1 MRSSLFVRE
10 DEVMLENEFVNT
22 QRPQQQQSTEQS
34 SRSSKPPP
42 PYPQQ
47 HSPQPKPHARREKPK
62 PEEKDQLQEHLDVK
76 DTSKLAAQ
84 LGADSSER
92 LMEEQKE
99 ALRVAAMKKEMQE
112 VRGALPPG
120 ESLNMKGQERELRE
134 YEENRNR
141 DYTNMSSGG
150 QPECKSTNHVYDEI
164 PAARYPD
171 TGGRPHQDPLSESR
185 PPAPAQIQ
193 SQYYNQQ
200 YQGQPGMWA
209 QPPSQQPGNMY
220 LPPEQTQPGPLP
232 PTTAGLDVNKPQAP
246 PRRPSQPRSNL
257 AYALQPGEAT
267 PHGFEKGSLVQ
278 LVGDPSRHGVIKWIG
293 TLPEAKGP
301 IAGVELV
308 SSLVQP
314 LF

>member
-1 MRSSLFVRE
+1 
-10 DEVMLENEFVNT
+10 MLENEFVNT
-22 QRPQQQQSTEQS
+22 QRPQQQQSTEPS

-47 HSPQPKPHARREKPK
+47 HSPHARREKPR
-62 PEEKDQLQEHLDVK
+62 PEEKDQENLDVQ

-84 LGADSSER
+84 LGADSSEK

-99 ALRVAAMKKEMQE
+99 ALRVAAKKKEMQE
-112 VRGALPPG
+112 VCGALPPG
-120 ESLNMKGQERELRE
+120 ESLDMKRQERELRE
-134 YEENRNR
+134 YEEKRKR

-150 QPECKSTNHVYDEI
+150 QSECKSTNHVYDEI

-171 TGGRPHQDPLSESR
+171 TGGRPHQDPHSESC

-193 SQYYNQQ
+193 SHYYNQQ
-200 YQGQPGMWA
+200 HQGQPGMWA
-209 QPPSQQPGNMY
+209 QPPSQQPGNMH
-220 LPPEQTQPGPLP
+220 LPPEQVQPGPLP
-232 PTTAGLDVNKPQAP
+232 PTTAGLDVNKPQAL

-257 AYALQPGEAT
+257 AYALGEAI
-267 PHGFEKGSLVQ
+267 PPGLGKGSFVQ
-278 LVGDPSRHGVIKWIG
+278 LVGDPSRHGVIKWTG

-308 SSLVQP
+308 S
-314 LF
+314 